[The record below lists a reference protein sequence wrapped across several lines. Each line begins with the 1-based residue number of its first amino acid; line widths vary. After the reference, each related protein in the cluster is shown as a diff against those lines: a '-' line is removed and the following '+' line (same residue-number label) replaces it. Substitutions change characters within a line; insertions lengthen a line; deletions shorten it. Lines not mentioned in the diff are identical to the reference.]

1 MVNVLS
7 SLLNNVFL
15 VRSLLIII
23 LRLAG
28 SLEPG
33 GAGAGGSRR
42 LGAASR
48 VLQARSQA
56 ARPPRAPLPL
66 GEAGP
71 DFLLLFGLLV
81 FKFW

>member
-28 SLEPG
+28 SLESG

-48 VLQARSQA
+48 SCRLA

>member
-28 SLEPG
+28 SLESG

-48 VLQARSQA
+48 ASCRLA